1 MSTVQSLEQERQAIL
16 DRMQMRRE
24 AYRRML
30 TNGEQFGARD
40 SGTTAVEAHRS
51 PGAARRL
58 DQGDGAIADTTVYT
72 YRRVPDTFPR
82 TRLMQVVS
90 EHPLL
95 CAIGVAAVL
104 AIGPRRI
111 VRSVATSSA
120 AVGAIATSQSK
131 MDMIGRVLAI
141 AGAFAQGKANKQR

>member
-24 AYRRML
+24 SYRRML
-30 TNGEQFGARD
+30 VNGEDMDARP
-40 SGTTAVEAHRS
+40 SVGVVEAHRRPNPS
-51 PGAARRL
+51 QRFDR
-58 DQGDGAIADTTVYT
+58 DDGAVADTTVYT

-90 EHPLL
+90 EHPVL
-95 CAIGVAAVL
+95 CALGVAAVL

-111 VRSVATSSA
+111 VRTVASSSA

-131 MDMIGRVLAI
+131 MDMLGRVLAI
-141 AGAFAQGKANKQR
+141 AGAFAQGKANKEG